1 MNLLTAR
8 DLQDLL
14 DVDKSTV
21 YRMAGDG
28 RLPAIKVGRQ
38 WRFPAD
44 SIEAMFGGAIAGAAP
59 SEGRSPGLDLAVCAE
74 IVDLVAASLGVMMV
88 VTDVVGAPLTPIAR
102 PVPRLAGREPGIL
115 EECVSEWRALADDPD
130 LVPRFRVGPLGF
142 ECARAFVR
150 SGPSLVG
157 MVLAGGIAAADDD
170 AADLYRLDADR
181 RRLVLDL
188 LPRTAA
194 LIARVAVLS
203 DRRTR

>member
-44 SIEAMFGGAIAGAAP
+44 SIEAMFGGVIPGAAP
-59 SEGRSPGLDLAVCAE
+59 DGRRPGLDLAVCAE

-88 VTDVVGAPLTPIAR
+88 VTDVVGAPLTPIAQ
-102 PVPRLAGREPGIL
+102 PVPRLAGREPDIL
-115 EECVSEWRALADDPD
+115 EECISEWRALADDPD
-130 LVPRFRVGPLGF
+130 LVPRFRIGPLGF

-157 MVLAGGIAAADDD
+157 MVLAGGIASDDD
-170 AADLYRLDADR
+170 AAAADLYRLDADR